1 MSPPSLHKVLIA
13 DDEEGLRFVLSKLLR
28 QEGCEVD
35 EASDGE
41 EALELAEQSPYDLYV
56 LDIKMPKVGGMDV
69 LRKLRRRNP
78 RSLVIMMTAYGSQ
91 KLAVEAMQA
100 GAYDYFTKPFELD
113 ELRIVLRRALEKQA
127 LLRRVQTLQD
137 RLGDRRSMNRLIG
150 HSRAMQPVFE
160 LVRRVV
166 GHDITVLITGE
177 SGVGKEMIAASIHN
191 NSFGPNKPFV
201 KINCAAIPE
210 PLLESELFGH
220 TKGAFTGAVAARPGK
235 FEAADGGTIL
245 LDEIGEMPAS
255 IQAKLLRVIQEKQ
268 IVRIGET
275 HPRSVNVRIIT
286 ATNRDLAKMVREK
299 TFREDLYFRVNVLPI
314 HIPPLR
320 DRVEDISYMVAHFLH
335 KYPRGDGREITG
347 ITPEALSILEAY
359 SWPGNVRELEN
370 IIQRAVVLTTGDV
383 IDVDSLPAALV
394 ASARTA
400 ASARGPAPGS
410 FPASLSAA
418 EHGLPDAEND
428 ADVDSFE
435 SGENLA
441 ERIEDIV
448 SREEKRIILA
458 ALRKN
463 GQKRQETAD
472 LLGISRKSLHNKMQ
486 KYGLLNKSRNGDE

>member
-1 MSPPSLHKVLIA
+1 MSSTSLHKVLIA

-35 EASDGE
+35 EATDGE
-41 EALELAEQSPYDLYV
+41 EALATAERETYDLHV
-56 LDIKMPKVGGMDV
+56 LDIKMPKLSGMDV
-69 LRKLRRRNP
+69 LRKIRRRDP
-78 RSLVIMMTAYGSQ
+78 RALVIMMTAFGSQ
-91 KLAVEAMQA
+91 KLAVEAIQA

-127 LLRRVQTLQD
+127 LLRKVQTLQD
-137 RLGDRRSMNRLIG
+137 RLGDRRGNHRIIG
-150 HSRAMQPVFE
+150 HSRSMEPVFE

-191 NSFGPNKPFV
+191 NSFGPNKPFI

-220 TKGAFTGAVAARPGK
+220 AKGAFTGAVAARAGK

-245 LDEIGEMPAS
+245 LDEIGEMPQS

-268 IVRIGET
+268 VVRIGES
-275 HPRSVNVRIIT
+275 HPRTVNVRIVT

-299 TFREDLYFRVNVLPI
+299 TFREDLYFRINVLPI

-347 ITPEALSILEAY
+347 ITPEALSILEAAP
-359 SWPGNVRELEN
+359 WPGNVRELEN

-383 IDVDSLPAALV
+383 IDVDSLPSALV
-394 ASARTA
+394 AA
-400 ASARGPAPGS
+400 AQRP
-410 FPASLSAA
+410 AA
-418 EHGLPDAEND
+418 ERPQAALEDLAEDA
-428 ADVDSFE
+428 VFE
-435 SGENLA
+435 SGANLA
-441 ERIEDIV
+441 ERIDEIV
-448 SREEKRIILA
+448 AREEKRIILA

-463 GQKRQETAD
+463 AQKRQETAD

-486 KYGLLNKSRNGDE
+486 KYGLLNKSRNGDD